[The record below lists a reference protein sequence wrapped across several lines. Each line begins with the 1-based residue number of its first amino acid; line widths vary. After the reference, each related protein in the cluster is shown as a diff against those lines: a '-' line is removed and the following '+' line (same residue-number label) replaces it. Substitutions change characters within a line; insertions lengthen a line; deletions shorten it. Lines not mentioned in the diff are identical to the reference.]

1 MKILHCKKKDL
12 FFLNGPLKSLFFT
25 HMSFLSLFDFGLKYD
40 PDMLLAEFV
49 HYIIITW
56 DCVLQWF
63 F

>member
-1 MKILHCKKKDL
+1 
-12 FFLNGPLKSLFFT
+12 
-25 HMSFLSLFDFGLKYD
+25 MSFLSLFDFGLKYD